1 MVSECKICHTPL
13 GNEHL
18 QINERCIDCF
28 ADEWGELVEQS
39 PMASPS
45 FLIHPIR
52 TRIVAD

>member
-13 GNEHL
+13 GEEHP
-18 QINERCIDCF
+18 QINETCIDCF

-45 FLIHPIR
+45 LFYTPH
-52 TRIVAD
+52 DNQNCD